1 MRFRYMGKFDKW
13 LYYDIDEKR
22 YKYKCKIMIN
32 MEKDTLK
39 NNLIE
44 YELSNPIKVI
54 GIGGRGCNAAN
65 YKYRAGIADMDLIV
79 CDSDGKSLERSPV
92 SAKILLG
99 DTGLGAEGKPEVAKN
114 MAIERR
120 EEIKKVIF
128 PNTKMLFIVAGMG
141 GGTGSGVAHVVAEIA
156 KSITDDNAK
165 SKIHVGAVVTTPLS
179 FEGPRRK
186 RQSEEGVQELKKYVD
201 SITIMDNNKLRDYD
215 NLSMA
220 NAFKIADDMVFE
232 VIKSMIETFK

>member
-1 MRFRYMGKFDKW
+1 M
-13 LYYDIDEKR
+13 
-22 YKYKCKIMIN
+22 
-32 MEKDTLK
+32 
-39 NNLIE
+39 
-44 YELSNPIKVI
+44 
-54 GIGGRGCNAAN
+54 
-65 YKYRAGIADMDLIV
+65 
-79 CDSDGKSLERSPV
+79 

-120 EEIKKVIF
+120 EEIKKIIF

-141 GGTGSGVAHVVAEIA
+141 GGTGTGVAHVVAEIA

-165 SKIHVGAVVTTPLS
+165 SKIHVGAVVTTPFS

-186 RQSEEGVQELKKYVD
+186 KVAEEGIQELKKHVD
-201 SITIMDNNKLRDYD
+201 SITIMDNDKLRDYD

-232 VIKSMIETFK
+232 AIKSMIETFKG

>member
-1 MRFRYMGKFDKW
+1 
-13 LYYDIDEKR
+13 
-22 YKYKCKIMIN
+22 

-39 NNLIE
+39 NNLVE

-54 GIGGRGCNAAN
+54 GIGGCGSNTVN
-65 YKYRAGIADMDLIV
+65 HIYIEGVPDMNLIV

-99 DTGLGAEGKPEVAKN
+99 TTGLGEVNKPEVAKN

-120 EEIKKVIF
+120 EEIKKIIF
-128 PNTKMLFIVAGMG
+128 PNTKMLLIVAGMG
-141 GGTGSGVAHVVAEIA
+141 RNTGTGAAPVVAEIA

-165 SKIHVGAVVTTPLS
+165 SKIYVGAVVTTPLP

-186 RQSEEGVQELKKYVD
+186 KVAEEGIQELKKHVD
-201 SITIMDNNKLRDYD
+201 SITIMDNNKTRDYD
-215 NLSMA
+215 NLSMSD
-220 NAFKIADDMVFE
+220 AFKVFDDMAFE
-232 VIKSMIETFK
+232 TIKSMIETFKG